1 MNPSSNPTRGDADE
15 GDADQGDAGAAG
27 TARADGDGPDVGD
40 VQHDPVGP
48 ISVFDMLKVGVGPSS
63 SHTLGPW
70 RAALHFVDRLRRDG
84 ALADVVAVE
93 VRFFGSLAKTGRGH
107 GTGIAAMMGLAG
119 HDPETCDV
127 DIVQQLGPEVLESGL
142 LLVGGSASVPFVR
155 GRDVVF
161 DAGTTLPEHP
171 NAMRF
176 TARTSHGVETVQ
188 TSFSIGGGF
197 IEQAASNSEHPGDA
211 RSDLAAEFADPTR
224 LHHPIVDA
232 SDLARWCGEQ
242 AASIAE
248 VVRLNERTWRVDADI
263 DRDLLRIRDV
273 MRDCIFR
280 GVSTRGTLPGGLG
293 VARRAATLHQS
304 LLGDA
309 TRFVDSTEW
318 FETLR
323 RSPLGFDDTVQLV
336 SCLALAVNEENAAF
350 GRVVTAP
357 TNGAAGVLPAVLFHH
372 LARLGADEWT
382 SEQLDAEAVRFL
394 LVAAEI
400 GSIFKKGAT
409 ISAAMGGCQA
419 EIGVSSAMAAAALTE
434 CRGGTVAQSL
444 MAAEIAMEHHL
455 GLTCDPIGGLV
466 QVPCIERNAMGAMKA
481 ISASHLARAS
491 DPSLARVSL
500 DDVIETMWATA
511 QDMHADYKETAEGG
525 LATRIPV
532 NVVEC

>member
-1 MNPSSNPTRGDADE
+1 MTDVPALTGPHTSTETDAD
-15 GDADQGDAGAAG
+15 
-27 TARADGDGPDVGD
+27 PI
-40 VQHDPVGP
+40 GP
-48 ISVFDMLKVGVGPSS
+48 ISVFDMLKIGVGPSS

-70 RAALHFVDRLRRDG
+70 RAALHFVDRLRHD
-84 ALADVVAVE
+84 AVLDDIVSIE

-107 GTGIAAMMGLAG
+107 GTGIAAMLGLAG
-119 HDPETCDV
+119 HDPVTCDV
-127 DIVQQLGPEVLESGL
+127 DIVQRLGPEVLASGE
-142 LLVGGSASVPFVR
+142 LVVADEVAVPFVR
-155 GRDVVF
+155 ERDIVF
-161 DAGTTLPEHP
+161 DAGTTLAEHP
-171 NAMRF
+171 NGMRF
-176 TARTSHGVETVQ
+176 TATHSSGSHTEQ
-188 TSFSIGGGF
+188 TSYSIGGGF
-197 IEQAASNSEHPGDA
+197 VEHAPTDSDHDSEL
-211 RSDLAAEFADPTR
+211 SDEFADPRR

-232 SDLARWCGEQ
+232 ADVARWCGDRGC
-242 AASIAE
+242 SIAD
-248 VVRLNERTWRVDADI
+248 VVRINERSWRRDEHI
-263 DRDLLRIRDV
+263 DTDLLRIRDV
-273 MRDCIFR
+273 MRDCVWR
-280 GVSTRGTLPGGLG
+280 GVSTQGTLPGGLG
-293 VARRAATLHQS
+293 VARRAATLHES

-309 TRFVDSTEW
+309 ARFASSAEW

-323 RSPLGFDDTVQLV
+323 RAPLGFDDTVQLV

-372 LARLGADEWT
+372 LASLDSDEWT
-382 SEQLDAEAVRFL
+382 SDELDVESIRFL

-481 ISASHLARAS
+481 ISASHLARVS
-491 DPSLARVSL
+491 DPALARVSL
-500 DDVIETMWATA
+500 DDVIETMWSTA
-511 QDMHADYKETAEGG
+511 QDMHSNYKETAEGG

-532 NVVEC
+532 SVVEC

>member
-1 MNPSSNPTRGDADE
+1 MTERGT
-15 GDADQGDAGAAG
+15 G
-27 TARADGDGPDVGD
+27 ARAA
-40 VQHDPVGP
+40 DPVGP
-48 ISVFDMLKVGVGPSS
+48 ISVFDMLKIGVGPSS

-70 RAALHFVDRLRRDG
+70 RAALQFVERLREDG
-84 ALADVVAVE
+84 LDGIVSIE
-93 VRFFGSLAKTGRGH
+93 IRFFGSLAKTGRGH
-107 GTGIAAMMGLAG
+107 GSGIAAMMGLAG
-119 HDPETCDV
+119 NDPETCDV
-127 DIVQQLGPEVLESGL
+127 DIVQQLGPKVLSTGVLE
-142 LLVGGSASVPFVR
+142 VGGEHAVPFVR
-155 GRDVVF
+155 DRDVVF
-161 DAGTTLPEHP
+161 DVSTTLPEHP
-171 NAMRF
+171 NGMRF
-176 TARTSHGVETVQ
+176 TATRSAGPATVQ

-197 IEQAASNSEHPGDA
+197 IEQSAANAGPDVQ
-211 RSDLAAEFADPTR
+211 LADEFADPTE

-232 SDLARWCGEQ
+232 ADLARWCGERG
-242 AASIAE
+242 SGIAD
-248 VVRLNERTWRVDADI
+248 VVRINERTWRTDRAI
-263 DRDLLRIRDV
+263 DRDILRIRDA
-273 MRDCIFR
+273 MRACVFR

-293 VARRAATLHQS
+293 VARRAADLHDG

-309 TRFVDSTEW
+309 SRFVDSADW
-318 FETLR
+318 FESLR
-323 RSPLGFDDTVQLV
+323 RSALGFDATVKLV

-357 TNGAAGVLPAVLFHH
+357 TNGAAGVLPAVLFQH
-372 LARLGADEWT
+372 LASLEADEW
-382 SEQLDAEAVRFL
+382 SEEQLDAESVRFL

-481 ISASHLARAS
+481 ISASHLACAS
-491 DPSLARVSL
+491 DPELARVSL

-532 NVVEC
+532 SVVEC

>member
-1 MNPSSNPTRGDADE
+1 
-15 GDADQGDAGAAG
+15 
-27 TARADGDGPDVGD
+27 
-40 VQHDPVGP
+40 
-48 ISVFDMLKVGVGPSS
+48 MLKVGVGPSS

-70 RAALHFVDRLRRDG
+70 RAALHFVDRLRRE
-84 ALADVVAVE
+84 DVLEKITSIE

-107 GTGIAAMMGLAG
+107 GTGIAAMMGLVG

-127 DIVQQLGPEVLESGL
+127 GIVQQLGPEVQDAGVLTL
-142 LLVGGSASVPFVR
+142 GGTHDVSFVR
-155 GRDVVF
+155 DRDIVF
-161 DAGTTLPEHP
+161 EVGTTLPEHP

-176 TARTSHGVETVQ
+176 TATDSGGATIIQ

-197 IEQAASNSEHPGDA
+197 VEHAAQDVEPASEDAPDERSATVEREVPGGREPANRRKTPGRRGKPGFGSGGSA
-211 RSDLAAEFADPTR
+211 RPDEAADPIR
-224 LHHPIVDA
+224 LHRAVACA
-232 SDLARWCGEQ
+232 SDLARWCEEDGC
-242 AASIAE
+242 AIAD
-248 VVRLNERTWRVDADI
+248 VVRTNELTWRTDSAI
-263 DRDLLRIRDV
+263 DTDLLRIRDV
-273 MRDCIFR
+273 MRDCMFR
-280 GVSTRGTLPGGLG
+280 GVSTTGTLPGGLD
-293 VARRAATLHQS
+293 VARRAAALHQS

-309 TRFVDSTEW
+309 TRFADSAAW

-323 RSPLGFDDTVQLV
+323 RSPLGFGDTVQLV

-357 TNGAAGVLPAVLFHH
+357 TNGAAGVIPAVLFHH
-372 LARLGADEWT
+372 LASLAADEWT
-382 SEQLDAEAVRFL
+382 PDDLDAESVRFL
-394 LVAAEI
+394 MVAAEI
-400 GSIFKKGAT
+400 GSIFKKRAT

-434 CRGGTVAQSL
+434 CCGGTVAQSL

-491 DPSLARVSL
+491 DPTLARVSL

-511 QDMHADYKETAEGG
+511 QDMHTDYKETAEGG

-532 NVVEC
+532 SVVEC